1 MFKRPIQKTEDE
13 EPIRRVPA
21 TRYSPDYKEG
31 LSPEQVRE
39 HQEQGWSNRA
49 VEAPSKT
56 TRDIIRENVFTY
68 FNLIF
73 AILGVLLCVVGSFRD
88 LTFLPVI
95 IFNTLI
101 GIVQEIRAKQVLD
114 KLTMLNAP
122 KATVVRGGK
131 KAVVNAEDLV
141 LDDIV
146 IFSAGNQVCA
156 DAVVCAGEVQV
167 NESLLTG
174 EADEIAKEKGAKL
187 RSEERRVGKECRS
200 RWSPYH

>member
-1 MFKRPIQKTEDE
+1 MSQKDPIQKTEDE

-88 LTFLPVI
+88 LTFP
-95 IFNTLI
+95 
-101 GIVQEIRAKQVLD
+101 
-114 KLTMLNAP
+114 
-122 KATVVRGGK
+122 
-131 KAVVNAEDLV
+131 
-141 LDDIV
+141 
-146 IFSAGNQVCA
+146 AGHHFQYA
-156 DAVVCAGEVQV
+156 DRYRPGDQGQAGA
-167 NESLLTG
+167 G
-174 EADEIAKEKGAKL
+174 
-187 RSEERRVGKECRS
+187 
-200 RWSPYH
+200 